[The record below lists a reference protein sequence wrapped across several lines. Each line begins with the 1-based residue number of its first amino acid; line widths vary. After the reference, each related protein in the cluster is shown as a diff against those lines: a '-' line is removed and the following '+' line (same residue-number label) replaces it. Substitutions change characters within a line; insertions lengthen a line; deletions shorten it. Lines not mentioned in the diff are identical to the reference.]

1 MYLKIAVRIILQWLN
16 KGEQENAN
24 GILGEA
30 DFIQSHKKIS
40 TAGARRGATQIFDL
54 IRGTYVKTVAEQS
67 TLLRCEC
74 DALQL
79 TAGEEGVA

>member
-30 DFIQSHKKIS
+30 DFIQAHKKFPQ
-40 TAGARRGATQIFDL
+40 RGWGLERASANALSSF
-54 IRGTYVKTVAEQS
+54 GTFEKVHIQ
-67 TLLRCEC
+67 
-74 DALQL
+74 
-79 TAGEEGVA
+79 